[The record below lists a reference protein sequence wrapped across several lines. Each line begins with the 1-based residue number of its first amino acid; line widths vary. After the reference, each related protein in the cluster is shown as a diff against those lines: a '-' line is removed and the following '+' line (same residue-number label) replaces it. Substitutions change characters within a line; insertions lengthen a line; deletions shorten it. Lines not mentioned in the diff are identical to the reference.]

1 LTLAFRGVRT
11 VALTAQLFHAGTYGR
26 EIVSSTGSG
35 HGSSHPFGRVLVALD
50 APRAAAKRS

>member
-1 LTLAFRGVRT
+1 VRP

-50 APRAAAKRS
+50 APRAGAKRS